1 MADPGVLVNAP
12 SAVATPPRPIFA
24 WLALAAATL
33 TLVVIIASA
42 FMRHAQAGLS
52 CVDWPACYARV
63 VEWIPDAVPSAGV
76 RAARMAHRFAATGV
90 ATLILGM
97 LLVAWTQRPVWRREC
112 AASTAAALI
121 VTGLAILGAFTAG
134 AKLPAVALGNLLGGY
149 ALLAGLCAAHAVA
162 APALEIPRTA
172 RRWALAAL
180 VLAFLQAGLG
190 GMIGAQFATLS
201 CPEVTNCGTWSWQQL
216 VEGGAWNPLRAS
228 TLVDGHVVAPAG
240 AAGLHVLHRLHG
252 IALAATVLATAY
264 ALRRTRRPL
273 ASALLGAL
281 GAAVGAGVIAIA
293 IQPTLPV
300 VVLHNACAALLV
312 ALLARAAVRPLAQAR
327 A

>member
-1 MADPGVLVNAP
+1 MADLG
-12 SAVATPPRPIFA
+12 AVAGTSSVAAIQPRRIFA
-24 WLALAAATL
+24 WLALAAAAL
-33 TLVVIIASA
+33 TFVVIVASA
-42 FMRHAQAGLS
+42 FVRHAQAGLS
-52 CVDWPACYARV
+52 CADWPACYAHV
-63 VEWIPDAVPSAGV
+63 AESIPDAVPSAGIRV
-76 RAARMAHRFAATGV
+76 ARMAHGVAATGV
-90 ATLILGM
+90 AALILGM

-112 AASTAAALI
+112 AAATAAALI
-121 VTGLAILGAFTAG
+121 VAGLAILGTFTAG

-149 ALLAGLCAAHAVA
+149 ALLAVLCAAHAVA
-162 APALEIPRTA
+162 AAAPEIPRTA

-190 GMIGAQFATLS
+190 GMIGTQFATLS
-201 CPEVTNCGTWSWQQL
+201 CPEVMSCGAWSWQQL
-216 VEGGAWNPLRAS
+216 VEGGAWNPLRAP
-228 TLVDGHVVAPAG
+228 TLADSHVVAPMG
-240 AAGLHVLHRLHG
+240 AAALHVLHRLHG
-252 IALAATVLATAY
+252 IALVATVLATAY

-293 IQPTLPV
+293 TQPTLPV